1 MRLSVIGQV
10 AVTALREYLRTPEAI
25 FWTYG
30 FPLVMAVVLGI
41 AFSSSEPGAVRV
53 VIPQSSQGAFADLL
67 AKDNGRVQIEVRDAD
82 AAERALSMGE
92 FDLLLQGSRED
103 PSLRIDPRRPG
114 SELARFHLERLLAGE
129 PETAGPRIEAVTE
142 PGARYIDFLI
152 PGLIGLNLLG
162 AGMFGVGGNLVH
174 LRTRHLL
181 RRLTVTPMRRSEFLL
196 GFVSSRVLLSLP
208 APFVIILFGWVGFGV
223 PMRGSILTVFL
234 LTFLGALSFSGL
246 GLLVASRIKTIEGLS
261 GMANLVM
268 MPMWLLGG
276 SFFSNERFPD
286 VLQPLVQAMPLT
298 HLNDAYRD
306 VMLGGASLASTL
318 MPMAILFLLGLICFL
333 IALRIFRWN

>member
-1 MRLSVIGQV
+1 MRPSVIKQV
-10 AVTALREYLRTPEAI
+10 AVTSLREYLRTPEAI

-53 VIPQSSQGAFADLL
+53 VIPETSQAAFADLL
-67 AKDNGRVQIEVRDAD
+67 EKDNGRVEIEVRPAD

-129 PETAGPRIEAVTE
+129 SETAGPRIEAVTE

-152 PGLIGLNLLG
+152 PGLVGLNLLG
-162 AGMFGVGGNLVH
+162 AGMFGVGGNLVQM
-174 LRTRHLL
+174 RTRHLL

-208 APFVIILFGWVGFGV
+208 APFVIILFGWLAFDV
-223 PMRGSILTVFL
+223 PLRGSILTVFL
-234 LTFLGALSFSGL
+234 LTLLGALSFSGL
-246 GLLVASRIKTIEGLS
+246 GLLVASRVRTVEGLS
-261 GMANLVM
+261 GVANMVM

-276 SFFSNERFPD
+276 SFFSNERFPE

-306 VMLGGASLASTL
+306 VMLGGESLGSAL
-318 MPMAILFLLGLICFL
+318 LPMLILVVIGLISFVV
-333 IALRIFRWN
+333 ALRIFRWK